1 MEIVMALSLK
11 WQMFVEEFKEGL
23 ASGPSDEDAMM
34 MFGMCGEGMFN
45 ADGSVNEL
53 GTTLADIL
61 KQERPHLASRV
72 DTFMQASGT
81 AAP

>member
-1 MEIVMALSLK
+1 MELVMALSLK

-23 ASGPSDEDAMM
+23 VGSNDEDAMM

-45 ADGSVNEL
+45 SDGSVNEL
-53 GTTLADIL
+53 GTVLADVL

-72 DTFMQASGT
+72 DAFMQVSGT